1 LRSRRF
7 GFKDGKAIYYRIA
20 MAYVGQVNV
29 DQLDREGAL
38 ALESKLNKVMDD
50 FNARAPKGVNK
61 GFMCSY

>member
-1 LRSRRF
+1 
-7 GFKDGKAIYYRIA
+7 